1 MLALV
6 MLLLATGVLQMR
18 VVLVLVLLTLLVLQ
32 SVAWQMC
39 PARGGW
45 ADIFEEARTL
55 FMNFLQVPRTSLA
68 MVAENIMTCLSWG
81 VSLKM
86 ACTSARMSAKQS
98 RTAAAGS
105 TSSSQ
110 TNIDSIKQWPC
121 DVGWARPA
129 ALPPTAWQSA
139 TIQYAS
145 CKVPRRR
152 LLQRCVLKQA
162 EWFLV
167 LTPSRTHVKSDEQAQ
182 YTMCAVIT

>member
-1 MLALV
+1 
-6 MLLLATGVLQMR
+6 
-18 VVLVLVLLTLLVLQ
+18 
-32 SVAWQMC
+32 
-39 PARGGW
+39 
-45 ADIFEEARTL
+45 
-55 FMNFLQVPRTSLA
+55 LA

-86 ACTSARMSAKQS
+86 ACKSLRMSAKQS

-145 CKVPRRR
+145 RKVTRRR

-162 EWFLV
+162 EWILV
-167 LTPSRTHVKSDEQAQ
+167 
-182 YTMCAVIT
+182 